1 MEPFVDGGFRI
12 GEKGTLLVPI
22 NVQVHL
28 GHVYAS
34 ICVCYTSILLTVEG
48 LGVSLK

>member
-28 GHVYAS
+28 GHVYALFVFV
-34 ICVCYTSILLTVEG
+34 IHQYC
-48 LGVSLK
+48 

>member
-1 MEPFVDGGFRI
+1 MDIV
-12 GEKGTLLVPI
+12 KVPI

-34 ICVCYTSILLTVEG
+34 ICVCYTLILLTIEG
-48 LGVSLK
+48 LGVSLG